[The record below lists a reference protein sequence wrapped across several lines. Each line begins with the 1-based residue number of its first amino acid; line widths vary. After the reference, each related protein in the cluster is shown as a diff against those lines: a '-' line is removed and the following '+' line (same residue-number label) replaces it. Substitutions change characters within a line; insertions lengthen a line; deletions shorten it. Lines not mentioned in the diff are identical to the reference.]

1 MSGGLLNDA
10 PVVHTDNTVPDHF
23 LVVKRQGNGAHV
35 VAFRQ
40 QEEVAKICAFEFPN
54 GDPCMPANGFG
65 TALKELRVRRTLSQR
80 ELGLLSEVDNAY
92 INRLETGEKDN
103 PTAETVTKL
112 VRALK
117 ASERD
122 TLIFKWLAEH
132 PTTWPD
138 LVSYTLISP
147 GVPYDHFVSAAGM
160 SFRGEVRPTPE
171 SLLARVKR
179 MYDEEE

>member
-1 MSGGLLNDA
+1 MPNQ
-10 PVVHTDNTVPDHF
+10 F
-23 LVVKRQGNGAHV
+23 LAVKRQGIVARI
-35 VAFRQ
+35 VAFSQ
-40 QEEVAKICAFEFPN
+40 QSKIAKIGAFENPN

-103 PTAETVTKL
+103 PTAETIAKL

-138 LVSYTLISP
+138 LVSYALTSP
-147 GVPYDHFVSAAGM
+147 EVPYDHFVSAAGM